1 MTNIVDLF
9 ALNLCDQA
17 FDTRNNRRDDLI
29 ETVSTGRICGT
40 DQLVLSN
47 DAAAGSNQRI
57 AKLEAQLAI
66 AQDDMAEMALR
77 IGAAQGEVASLRA
90 QLMVT
95 QVDRDAWRAQAERLP
110 APFPLR
116 AWRQRRA
123 V

>member
-9 ALNLCDQA
+9 VLNLCDQA
-17 FDTRNNRRDDLI
+17 FDAKNNRHDDLI
-29 ETVSTGRICGT
+29 DAISPGRIFGADET
-40 DQLVLSN
+40 LLPN

-57 AKLEAQLAI
+57 AKLEAQLAL

-77 IGAAQGEVASLRA
+77 FGAAQGEVASLRA

-95 QVDRDAWRAQAERLP
+95 QVDRDAWRAQAERLSI
-110 APFPLR
+110 PFPLR

-123 V
+123 G